1 MTNRDWDMAFMNR
14 STFSGLARAAG
25 AAVTLLLVAGG
36 CQKPWPF
43 LGDRYS
49 KIPAD
54 ARKGTPATDP
64 FPPRLVSD
72 EYDDPVPMP
81 GPINSAG
88 GEDSPFIS
96 PDGSEFFFFF
106 TPDVRVPAERQ
117 LTDSITGIWY
127 SRLEGGEWTEP
138 VRVVLNNDVALDGC
152 EQLIGD
158 TLWFASVRA
167 GMLGEIDVY
176 TAVRRDGE
184 WTDWH
189 NAGQQLNVE
198 YNIGEFHLTS
208 DHRTMYFGSAESG
221 DSLWVGYD
229 LWKTERNASGWG
241 TPMRLGANIN
251 DSFSQSQPFVS
262 SDMQELWYTGWCDTI
277 MGPCIYRSKLDS
289 LGNWQAPEQVVVQF
303 AGEPTLDDA
312 GNLYFVHHY
321 YTGGDSSRMLEAD
334 VYMCRRLK

>member
-1 MTNRDWDMAFMNR
+1 MIRNRALDLTMLVFVLG
-14 STFSGLARAAG
+14 GLA
-25 AAVTLLLVAGG
+25 G
-36 CQKPWPF
+36 CKQPWPF

-54 ARKGTPATDP
+54 AVKGTPATDP

-72 EYDDPVPMP
+72 EYEEPVPMP
-81 GPINSAG
+81 GPVNSAG

-96 PDGSEFFFFF
+96 RDGTELYFFF
-106 TPDVRVPAERQ
+106 TPDVRVPAELQ
-117 LTDSITGIWY
+117 VLDSVTGIWY
-127 SRLEGGEWTEP
+127 SRLVGGQWTEP
-138 VRVVLNNDVALDGC
+138 ERVILNDGEGLDGC
-152 EQLIGD
+152 AQLVGD
-158 TLWFASVRA
+158 TLWFASIRA
-167 GMLGEIDVY
+167 KDMLGDIDVF

-184 WTDWH
+184 WRNWR
-189 NAGQQLNVE
+189 NAGEQLNVE

-208 DHRTMYFGSAESG
+208 DHRTMYFGSAETG

-229 LWKTERNASGWG
+229 LWKMERNANGWDA
-241 TPMRLGANIN
+241 PVRLGPSIN

-262 SDMQELWYTGWCDTI
+262 SDMKELWYTGWCDSI
-277 MGPCIYRSKLDS
+277 MGPCVYRSRCDS
-289 LGNWQAPEQVVVQF
+289 LGVWQTPEQVVVRF

-334 VYMCRRLK
+334 IYLCRRRTVRE